1 MTLDHDRTGVRRGF
15 LSSRSRARATG
26 AAIASLVAVAALAAS
41 PEVPSAAAAPVTGP
55 VPTSATATV
64 PAPTPTPTP
73 TTTTTTTT
81 DPGSVAV
88 MDPVVVVNRDGSATI
103 SAELTNS
110 TDTEVALMDVRV
122 GRGGDVMAV
131 SRTPMWLPVLPGQ
144 PARVGDASDAGGF
157 VIPAG
162 AVPGTNLTLQFLFDS
177 GACLT
182 EQADVV
188 VRTAQHRSVYPKD
201 GTRLGPATRP
211 AGENDHAC

>member
-1 MTLDHDRTGVRRGF
+1 VTLDHDRTGVRRGF
-15 LSSRSRARATG
+15 LSSRTRARATG

-41 PEVPSAAAAPVTGP
+41 PEVPSAAAAPVTA
-55 VPTSATATV
+55 SR
-64 PAPTPTPTP
+64 PTPTPTL
-73 TTTTTTTT
+73 TEA
-81 DPGSVAV
+81 PGSVAV
-88 MDPVVVVNRDGSATI
+88 EDPLVVVNDDGSATI
-103 SAELTNS
+103 SAVLTNS
-110 TDTEVALMDVRV
+110 TDSEVAVMDVRV
-122 GRGGDVMAV
+122 ERGGDVLAV
-131 SRTPMWLPVLPGQ
+131 SRTAMWLPVLPGR

-162 AVPGTNLTLQFLFDS
+162 AVPGTDLALRFLFDS

-211 AGENDHAC
+211 AKGSERAC